1 MSSDNDSDNDDLLN
15 AMPTFTSKQKAKE
28 DKKIDKMDDYLTL
41 AFTNTNARQQS
52 RKRMYEIP
60 DKKDEMDVDSSE
72 VDRVKEEQQQQQ
84 QGMEKQSS
92 IDWNKLDNMIDEVDR
107 ESNDL
112 LNKRKKANRRGIC
125 DDVLDSDKDEDEAS
139 FGKLDGNG
147 ENGTCITGLSTG
159 LGTRH
164 VLGYFDSDTS
174 SDIFEDMDTA
184 YKDLQ
189 DNIFALCDDQLL
201 QLIAT
206 KAKRRRTVKKNL
218 PDLLYTST
226 LTSIYSG
233 ETLLGPPFEFIKWLW
248 KVALSGCRVGLTL
261 HQGAQRTLMAFINFR
276 KESLFKNLLSSQSFH
291 NELKNVFGFQAS
303 KVPCESTKTRIG
315 NDKDYIYPDADRSLD
330 MSAFENFLK
339 LWIHAIRSDIVS
351 WECKGQLNGLSA
363 ILTTVIRIGLDAQ
376 FHVMQKDIMCRRE

>member
-1 MSSDNDSDNDDLLN
+1 MSSDNDSDDDDLLN

-52 RKRMYEIP
+52 RKRMYEVP
-60 DKKDEMDVDSSE
+60 DKKDEMDVDSSQA
-72 VDRVKEEQQQQQ
+72 DGVKEEQQQQQ
-84 QGMEKQSS
+84 QGMEQQSS
-92 IDWNKLDNMIDEVDR
+92 IDWNKLDSMIDEVDR

-112 LNKRKKANRRGIC
+112 LNKRKKTNRRGIC
-125 DDVLDSDKDEDEAS
+125 DDVLDSDKEEDEAS
-139 FGKLDGNG
+139 FGKLDGIG

-174 SDIFEDMDTA
+174 SDTFEDMDAA

-189 DNIFALCDDQLL
+189 DNIFTLCDDQLL

-218 PDLLYTST
+218 PELLYKST

-233 ETLLGPPFEFIKWLW
+233 ESLLEPPIEFIKW
-248 KVALSGCRVGLTL
+248 
-261 HQGAQRTLMAFINFR
+261 
-276 KESLFKNLLSSQSFH
+276 
-291 NELKNVFGFQAS
+291 
-303 KVPCESTKTRIG
+303 
-315 NDKDYIYPDADRSLD
+315 
-330 MSAFENFLK
+330 
-339 LWIHAIRSDIVS
+339 
-351 WECKGQLNGLSA
+351 
-363 ILTTVIRIGLDAQ
+363 
-376 FHVMQKDIMCRRE
+376 